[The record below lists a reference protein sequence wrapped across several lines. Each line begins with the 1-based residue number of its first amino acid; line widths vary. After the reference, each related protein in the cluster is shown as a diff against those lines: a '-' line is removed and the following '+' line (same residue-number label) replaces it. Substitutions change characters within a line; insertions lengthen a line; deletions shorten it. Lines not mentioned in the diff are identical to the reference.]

1 MKIEDMLQ
9 RFSCIS
15 FLFKP
20 PCGYLYMNVYEQIYE
35 FRGYGLRFYLYFL
48 SYHTHHYQNCFI

>member
-1 MKIEDMLQ
+1 MCYKDLVV
-9 RFSCIS
+9 SPS
-15 FLFKP
+15 
-20 PCGYLYMNVYEQIYE
+20 YLNLLADIKYLHMNVYEQIYQ